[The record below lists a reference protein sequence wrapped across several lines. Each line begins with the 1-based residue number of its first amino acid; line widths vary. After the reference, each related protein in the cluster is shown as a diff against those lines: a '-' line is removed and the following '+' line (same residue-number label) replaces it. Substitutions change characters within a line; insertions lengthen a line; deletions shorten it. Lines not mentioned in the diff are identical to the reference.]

1 MKRYVLFFLLLS
13 SCAAIPTVPDV
24 NVNENFAHEEIQKIA
39 VLMFETSWDDSDK
52 SVLNFSKTIVVP
64 DAGAVLANITALELT
79 RWGRYF
85 VLDRKDLDKKLKLM
99 NIREEDVLNESNY
112 LSLGKSLN
120 VDAVVVGEIERFDA
134 SYKKLFGKFTSALQS
149 NVSFIARCL
158 DVTTNEVVWSM
169 RIDGTSNKV
178 NERALASALVAEAV
192 KTLKKEIQ

>member
-39 VLMFETSWDDSDK
+39 VLMFETSWDNSDK
-52 SVLNFSKTIVVP
+52 AVLNFSKTIVVP
-64 DAGAVLANITALELT
+64 DAGTVLANITALELT

-85 VLDRKDLDKKLKLM
+85 VLDRKDLEKKLKLM

-112 LSLGKSLN
+112 LNLGKSLG

-134 SYKKLFGKFTSALQS
+134 SYKKLFGKFTSALHS
-149 NVSFIARCL
+149 NVSFIGRCL

-169 RIDGTSNKV
+169 MIDGTSSKV
-178 NERALASALVAEAV
+178 NERALASSLVAEAV